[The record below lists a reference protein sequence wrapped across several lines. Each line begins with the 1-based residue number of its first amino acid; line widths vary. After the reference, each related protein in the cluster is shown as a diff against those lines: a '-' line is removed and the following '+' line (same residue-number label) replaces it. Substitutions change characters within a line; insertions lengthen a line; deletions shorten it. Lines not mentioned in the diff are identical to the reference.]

1 MKAKNL
7 EERLLDTKKI
17 YEQMEIPAALNERM
31 RLALGER
38 CREAEKKERR
48 TETAQ
53 IRREE
58 KKVMSMKNTWNGK
71 KTTGLIAACAVF
83 CFTAGLNISP
93 TFATDMQANPVL
105 GGISRVLT
113 FRSYEVSDG
122 DKNISA
128 EIPQVNVGE
137 EGYSK
142 EVNEEIQKIVADY
155 EAKAAED
162 IEAYKEAFLATGG
175 TEEEFEAK
183 NIKVNVD
190 YEVKSET
197 ADTLSLVLTGYEDWN
212 ASTVVTEYYNINL
225 KDNSEITLEDLLG
238 PDYIN
243 IANESIK
250 AQIAADSS
258 GLYFDEEMGGFTTIT
273 PETNFYINEA
283 GNPVIV
289 FQKYEIAAGAAGMPE
304 FEIVK

>member
-1 MKAKNL
+1 MKAKDL

-17 YEQMEIPAALNERM
+17 YEKIEIPTELNERM
-31 RLALGER
+31 GLALGEMSKGTEQKTEVIQTR
-38 CREAEKKERR
+38 RDEKRGNHM
-48 TETAQ
+48 
-53 IRREE
+53 
-58 KKVMSMKNTWNGK
+58 KKKWSWK
-71 KTTGLIAACAVF
+71 KTTGLVAACAVF

-105 GGISRVLT
+105 GGISKVLT
-113 FRSYEVSDG
+113 FRSYEISDG
-122 DKNISA
+122 DKTIST
-128 EIPQVNVGE
+128 EIPQVDGAE

-142 EVNEEIQKIVADY
+142 EVNEQIQKIVADY
-155 EAKAAED
+155 EAKAAKD

-175 TEEEFEAK
+175 TEEEFQAK

-197 ADTLSLVLTGYEDWN
+197 EDILSLVLTGYEDWN
-212 ASTVVTEYYNINL
+212 ASTAVTEYYNINL

-243 IANESIK
+243 IANESIQ

-258 GLYFDEEMGGFTTIT
+258 GLYFEEEMGGFTTIT
-273 PETNFYINEA
+273 PETQFYINEA

-304 FEIVK
+304 FEIAK

>member
-1 MKAKNL
+1 MKAKDL

-17 YEQMEIPAALNERM
+17 YEQIEIPAELNERM
-31 RLALGER
+31 RLALGEMS
-38 CREAEKKERR
+38 KV
-48 TETAQ
+48 TEDK
-53 IRREE
+53 EE
-58 KKVMSMKNTWNGK
+58 KPEVTQTRRDEKRVSHMKRRWNWK
-71 KTTGLIAACAVF
+71 KTTGLVAACAVF

-113 FRSYEVSDG
+113 FRSYEISDG
-122 DKNISA
+122 DKTIST
-128 EIPQVNVGE
+128 EIPQVDGAE

-142 EVNEEIQKIVADY
+142 DVNEQIQKIVADY

-175 TEEEFEAK
+175 TEKEFADK
-183 NIKVNVD
+183 DIQVYVD
-190 YEVKSET
+190 YDVKSET
-197 ADTLSLVLTGYEDWN
+197 KDQVSFVLKAYNNMVSADYIYECFNVD
-212 ASTVVTEYYNINL
+212 L
-225 KDNSEITLEDLLG
+225 KDNSEITLEELLG
-238 PDYIN
+238 PDYID

-250 AQIAADSS
+250 KQIAADDS

-273 PETNFYINEA
+273 PETKFYINEA

>member
-1 MKAKNL
+1 MKAKDL

-17 YEQMEIPAALNERM
+17 YEQIEIPAELNERM
-31 RLALGER
+31 RLALGEMS
-38 CREAEKKERR
+38 KV
-48 TETAQ
+48 TEDK
-53 IRREE
+53 EE
-58 KKVMSMKNTWNGK
+58 KPEVTQTRRDEKRVSHMKRRWNWK
-71 KTTGLIAACAVF
+71 KTTGLVAACAVF

-113 FRSYEVSDG
+113 FRSYEISDG
-122 DKNISA
+122 DKTIST
-128 EIPQVNVGE
+128 EIPQVDGAE

-142 EVNEEIQKIVADY
+142 DVNEQIQKIVADY

-175 TEEEFEAK
+175 TEKEFADK
-183 NIKVNVD
+183 DIQVYVD
-190 YEVKSET
+190 YDVKSET
-197 ADTLSLVLTGYEDWN
+197 KDQVSFVLKAYNNMVSADYIYECFNVD
-212 ASTVVTEYYNINL
+212 L
-225 KDNSEITLEDLLG
+225 KDNSEITLEELLG
-238 PDYIN
+238 PDYID

-250 AQIAADSS
+250 KQIAADDS

-304 FEIVK
+304 FEITK

>member
-1 MKAKNL
+1 MKAKDL

-17 YEQMEIPAALNERM
+17 YEQIEIPAELNERM
-31 RLALGER
+31 RLALGEMSK
-38 CREAEKKERR
+38 ETEQKDEKVEVIQTRR
-48 TETAQ
+48 DGKRVSHMK
-53 IRREE
+53 RR
-58 KKVMSMKNTWNGK
+58 WNWK
-71 KTTGLIAACAVF
+71 KTTGLVAACAVF

-113 FRSYEVSDG
+113 FRSYEISDG
-122 DKNISA
+122 DKTIST
-128 EIPQVNVGE
+128 EIPQVDGAE

-142 EVNEEIQKIVADY
+142 DVNEQIQKIVADY

-190 YEVKSET
+190 YEV
-197 ADTLSLVLTGYEDWN
+197 VLTGYEDWN

-250 AQIAADSS
+250 AQIDADSS

-273 PETNFYINEA
+273 PETNFYINKA

-304 FEIVK
+304 FEITK